1 MVNEEYK
8 IHHIWERIGKIEEK
22 LEKIGT
28 PQKNSYIE
36 KFIQGTFFMAGVFA
50 GIVLLFCIM
59 QIVYYYL

>member
-22 LEKIGT
+22 LDKIGT

-36 KFIQGTFFMAGVFA
+36 KFIQGTFFIAGVSA
-50 GIVLLFCIM
+50 GIALIY
-59 QIVYYYL
+59 IVMLIIYYYS